1 MNKSILAALDVLA
14 TSLEMQERKLQ
25 IRSGSREVLHG
36 IIADALLPEKY
47 RVNDFG
53 FAGSDD
59 VKPDPKYRLVRE
71 TDSWGG
77 EVIPSDKEGWEA
89 LLEKVDPELKKHI
102 TLSDGLII
110 DLDWGNARMNYK
122 SLEWTY
128 MFKGLSEFNIMKTIL
143 KPNPRLNDEL
153 NRQVLA
159 LLDNVYGDRDEDQK
173 LFTNA
178 TSGVLTRALQL
189 RETLVER
196 GLLPFFN
203 NYRNVPISW
212 GHFDKLLPVHM
223 HTPISLD
230 GTKELMLSLG
240 YKGYRL
246 VVTSDGVKLGSGNGS
261 KLKDINIHSP
271 EEFTP
276 SLVNDLNEMLDKVL
290 IPPTTG
296 HVRWENL
303 RAVRNNRP
311 AYGFAPIHVVTIR
324 IKDMSG
330 EQISRDLFIYSKE
343 PLEDS
348 VLGKLSKQTREFVS
362 KETGLLSAT
371 TENCNEMER
380 RLVHFVEAFGLS
392 NNVELETTRRHQTLV
407 HVSDTR
413 TYSFESRK
421 ASTPAFIDFMH
432 KLCGVELKPFS
443 ELPEE
448 DRTRLE
454 HYKLMDP
461 KYTTVLCKVNDA
473 EYPDTHLLDCII
485 DKLNTTGN
493 LNDGWIYNAVNEII

>member
-53 FAGSDD
+53 YAGSDD

-71 TDSWGG
+71 ADSWGG
-77 EVIPSDKEGWEA
+77 EFIPSDKEGWEA
-89 LLEKVDPELKKHI
+89 LLEKVDPELKKCV

-110 DLDWGNARMNYK
+110 DLDWANARMNYK
-122 SLEWTY
+122 TLEWTY
-128 MFKGLSEFNIMKTIL
+128 TFKGLSEFNIMKTIL
-143 KPNPRLNDEL
+143 RPNALLNDEL

-159 LLDNVYGDRDEDQK
+159 LLNDVYGDRDEDQK

-178 TSGVLTRALQL
+178 ASGVLARAMQL

-203 NYRNVPISW
+203 NYRKVQISW

-230 GTKELMLSLG
+230 DTKELMLSLS
-240 YKGYRL
+240 YKGRRL
-246 VVTSDGVKLGSGNGS
+246 VVTSDGVKLGNVSGS
-261 KLKDINIHSP
+261 KVKDINIESP

-276 SLVNDLNEMLDKVL
+276 SVVNDLNEMMDGVL

-311 AYGFAPIHVVTIR
+311 AYGFVPVHVASIR

-330 EQISRDLFIYSKE
+330 EQISRDLFIHSKE

-371 TENCNEMER
+371 TENCNHVER
-380 RLVHFVEAFGLS
+380 HLINFVEGFALS
-392 NNVELETTRRHQTLV
+392 NGVELETARRHQTLI
-407 HVSDTR
+407 HVSDKR

-421 ASTPAFIDFMH
+421 DSTPAFIDFMH

-443 ELPEE
+443 ELSEE
-448 DRTRLE
+448 DKARFE

-461 KYTTVLCKVNDA
+461 KYATVLVKVNDA

-485 DKLNTTGN
+485 VKLSTTGN